1 MRRGPA
7 RVAVEAVVEA
17 VAVVEEAVTMSVVT
31 ATAITGPTKDFV
43 PKRTWRSCRKTVE
56 RPADC
61 VAAVAAPTAPTAMPT
76 AHFGPVMATA
86 RTPM

>member
-1 MRRGPA
+1 MGEPL
-7 RVAVEAVVEA
+7 V
-17 VAVVEEAVTMSVVT
+17 VTMSVVT

-56 RPADC
+56 RPVDC
-61 VAAVAAPTAPTAMPT
+61 AAAVAAPTAPTAMPT
-76 AHFGPVMATA
+76 AHFGPAMATA

>member
-1 MRRGPA
+1 MRQGPA
-7 RVAVEAVVEA
+7 RVAVEGVVEV

-56 RPADC
+56 RPVDC
-61 VAAVAAPTAPTAMPT
+61 AAAVAAPTAPTAMPT